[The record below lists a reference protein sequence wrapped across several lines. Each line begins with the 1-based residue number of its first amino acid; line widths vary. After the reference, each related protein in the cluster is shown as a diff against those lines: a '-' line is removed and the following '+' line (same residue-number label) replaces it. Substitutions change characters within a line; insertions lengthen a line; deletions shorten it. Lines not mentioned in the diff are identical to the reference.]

1 MGEDGGQ
8 LRGKQLQGSKKE
20 RKKSTKTKGGKV
32 EVMASFGIL
41 LHLAILCFFIK
52 SKVHGKHFLIAT
64 EGDVGD
70 GEGGDGEEIRKRQ
83 SAVKRYGEG
92 GDGEGGDGEGGDGAC
107 GNTVATGNAVATGV
121 SGVIKATARCV
132 CHCPSPG
139 NWRNNIVIAVAQC
152 SCVCN
157 GIEGPY
163 GRCEEED

>member
-1 MGEDGGQ
+1 MGR
-8 LRGKQLQGSKKE
+8 RGRTAKRKTTTWGSKKE

-92 GDGEGGDGEGGDGAC
+92 GDGEGGDGAC

>member
-70 GEGGDGEEIRKRQ
+70 GEGGDGDSGDYSSGLNRQ
-83 SAVKRYGEG
+83 N
-92 GDGEGGDGEGGDGAC
+92 AC
-107 GNTVATGNAVATGV
+107 GNAVATGGIDD
-121 SGVIKATARCV
+121 GVIKA
-132 CHCPSPG
+132 
-139 NWRNNIVIAVAQC
+139 
-152 SCVCN
+152 
-157 GIEGPY
+157 
-163 GRCEEED
+163 

>member
-1 MGEDGGQ
+1 MF
-8 LRGKQLQGSKKE
+8 
-20 RKKSTKTKGGKV
+20 V
-32 EVMASFGIL
+32 
-41 LHLAILCFFIK
+41 
-52 SKVHGKHFLIAT
+52 LIT
-64 EGDVGD
+64 LSRHP
-70 GEGGDGEEIRKRQ
+70 EIRKRQ
-83 SAVKRYGEG
+83 SAVKHYGEG

-107 GNTVATGNAVATGV
+107 GNTVATGNAVATGT

-152 SCVCN
+152 KCVCN

>member
-1 MGEDGGQ
+1 MGR
-8 LRGKQLQGSKKE
+8 RGRTAKRKTTTKGNKKE

-32 EVMASFGIL
+32 EVMASFGIFL
-41 LHLAILCFFIK
+41 QIAILCFFIK

-64 EGDVGD
+64 EGEVGD
-70 GEGGDGEEIRKRQ
+70 GE
-83 SAVKRYGEG
+83 V
-92 GDGEGGDGEGGDGAC
+92 GDGAC
-107 GNTVATGNAVATGV
+107 GNTVATGNAVATGT

-152 SCVCN
+152 KCVCN

>member
-1 MGEDGGQ
+1 MGNAEYMGR
-8 LRGKQLQGSKKE
+8 RGRTAKRKTTTKGNKKE

-32 EVMASFGIL
+32 EVMASFGIF

-64 EGDVGD
+64 EGDVDEGD
-70 GEGGDGEEIRKRQ
+70 TNANAIANG
-83 SAVKRYGEG
+83 
-92 GDGEGGDGEGGDGAC
+92 GGDGAC
-107 GNTVATGNAVATGV
+107 GNAVATGV

-139 NWRNNIVIAVAQC
+139 WRNNIVIAVAKCQ
-152 SCVCN
+152 CVCN